1 MIKFASRVM
10 MAAAAAAA
18 MAFAPIAAQAGT
30 RASQN
35 APVYSGSDTGDDG
48 DGEGELFGGDGI
60 IVGVAALVLIGIG
73 TIFATASDDE
83 GQSPGT

>member
-1 MIKFASRVM
+1 MTNFASRILM
-10 MAAAAAAA
+10 TAAAAA

-35 APVYSGSDTGDDG
+35 APVYSGSETGDDG
-48 DGEGELFGGDGI
+48 DGDGELFGGDGI
-60 IVGVAALVLIGIG
+60 IVGIAALVLIGIVAFFP
-73 TIFATASDDE
+73 TDSDDE